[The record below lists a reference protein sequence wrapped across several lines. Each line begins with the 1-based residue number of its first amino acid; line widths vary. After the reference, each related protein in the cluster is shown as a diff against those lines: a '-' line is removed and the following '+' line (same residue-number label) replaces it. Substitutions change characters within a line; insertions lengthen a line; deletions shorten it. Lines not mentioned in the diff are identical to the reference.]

1 MRTNGILLCGL
12 FAAFLA
18 LSFLLGCGAPTK
30 DAGEKGTTEA
40 PAMETAKPGTVVFNS
55 MPLGVQVY
63 IDGVLKGNTPLTL
76 QLEDGKKFKV
86 EFKDEEHGY
95 ETETKEIDN
104 KAGTINVSLRKKRD

>member
-1 MRTNGILLCGL
+1 MRTKGILLCGL
-12 FAAFLA
+12 FAAFLTLNL
-18 LSFLLGCGAPTK
+18 LSGCGNLIK
-30 DAGEKGTTEA
+30 DAGEKGTAEVPATET
-40 PAMETAKPGTVVFNS
+40 PKPGTVVFSS

-95 ETETKEIDN
+95 ETESKEIDN
-104 KAGTINVSLRKKRD
+104 KAGTVNVNLRKKRN